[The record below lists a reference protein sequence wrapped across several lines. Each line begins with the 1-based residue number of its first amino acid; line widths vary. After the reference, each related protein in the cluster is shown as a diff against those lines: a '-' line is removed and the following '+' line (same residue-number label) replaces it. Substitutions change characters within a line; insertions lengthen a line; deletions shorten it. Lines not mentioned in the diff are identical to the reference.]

1 MHPPPASLSL
11 ALIDWIT
18 RRLSL
23 IARPCVRGS
32 GGIVLQLI
40 RGKMCGLGHEACV
53 AASAVPLEAAW
64 SGVALCAATMAPN
77 AVAICAP
84 LSVPLAPATCDA
96 STCVCAVE
104 SPRRSCCVL
113 CRGTLEASCMS
124 CSSRFP
130 SRLWSS
136 PHSQTRSACRLSPQ
150 RSLPAVLYWLSLLS
164 VNWLAV
170 MALGDIAA
178 VRKALLAAFA
188 VAGTANP
195 WLEICAVAGAEPC
208 CVSLFP
214 AAESCVLVCR
224 VFCAASRKGLGNTGA
239 ACKTSCAVAAV
250 AVCEEVCPGCCALAR
265 LTACADCVSVASA
278 AASLLP
284 SSRSELVAA
293 IKVGSGSTGA
303 GIGTVTIG
311 AAWVPFAGGFEEV
324 ADDLP

>member
-1 MHPPPASLSL
+1 MAAASAGRCADS
-11 ALIDWIT
+11 A
-18 RRLSL
+18 
-23 IARPCVRGS
+23 
-32 GGIVLQLI
+32 
-40 RGKMCGLGHEACV
+40 EACV

-77 AVAICAP
+77 AVAICTP

-104 SPRRSCCVL
+104 SLPAWLLFFAVE
-113 CRGTLEASCMS
+113 LEASCELFFAVPVTPVVVAAFADPICVPAFAAKVTS
-124 CSSRFP
+124 
-130 SRLWSS
+130 
-136 PHSQTRSACRLSPQ
+136 
-150 RSLPAVLYWLSLLS
+150 AVLYWLSLL

-178 VRKALLAAFA
+178 VRKVLAAFA